1 MVIAATPSDDRSEP
15 RDEVHHRSS
24 AMLADERRVTVLIV
38 NLSPSGLMIRS
49 DVAVG
54 AGDWLF
60 IRLPAVGDVRVVVRW
75 ALGAGR
81 PDRLPVGAADPREP
95 LSCRAGGDGR
105 IAVPGGSRRSRFVLP
120 LAGRGNRR

>member
-1 MVIAATPSDDRSEP
+1 MVMGSFRRSLGVVIAATNLSDDRSEP

-24 AMLADERRVTVLIV
+24 AMLADQRRVSVLIV

-60 IRLPAVGDVRVVVRW
+60 IRLPAVGDVRATVRW
-75 ALGAGR
+75 ALG
-81 PDRLPVGAADPREP
+81 
-95 LSCRAGGDGR
+95 GR
-105 IAVPGGSRRSRFVLP
+105 IGCQLERPIPANRYHAVLGAM
-120 LAGRGNRR
+120 AG

>member
-1 MVIAATPSDDRSEP
+1 MVIAATLSDDRSEP

-38 NLSPSGLMIRS
+38 NLSPSGLMNRS
-49 DVAVG
+49 DVAVA

-75 ALGAGR
+75 ALG
-81 PDRLPVGAADPREP
+81 
-95 LSCRAGGDGR
+95 GR
-105 IAVPGGSRRSRFVLP
+105 IGCQLERPIPANRYHAVLGAM
-120 LAGRGNRR
+120 AG